1 MTTYQK
7 LSQQPLV
14 FVLAEFRF
22 SPILEMG
29 KYIPTLQDELRQEFP
44 LIDTQQNQ
52 EFQISPSGIGINTTT
67 EWVLQSKSKKQAITL
82 NSNRLVYVTSEYDRF
97 DGFKKQ
103 CKKALE
109 AFIKIVNPSLWLR
122 IGLRYNDAITKE
134 NNENIE
140 EYVQSFLYAS
150 NSLSSVGEMNQHI
163 NEIVLETAE
172 GCMVVRSMYAHKAP
186 PMWPDMMLPIKIE
199 ANNHMATRIFLD
211 FDHFWDMNLSQES
224 DNLDFKLDDLILK
237 LEKMHEYSRKA
248 FWDITTDKGKSK
260 WN

>member
-22 SPILEMG
+22 SPILEME

-97 DGFKKQ
+97 DGFKQQ

-122 IGLRYNDAITKE
+122 IGLRYNDAITEE

-172 GCMVVRSMYAHKAP
+172 GCMVVRSMYAHKAL
-186 PMWPDMMLPIKIE
+186 PMWPDMML
-199 ANNHMATRIFLD
+199 
-211 FDHFWDMNLSQES
+211 S
-224 DNLDFKLDDLILK
+224 LI
-237 LEKMHEYSRKA
+237 H
-248 FWDITTDKGKSK
+248 I
-260 WN
+260 

>member
-22 SPILEMG
+22 SPILEME

-44 LIDTQQNQ
+44 FISTQQNQ
-52 EFQISPSGIGINTTT
+52 EFQISPSGIGINNTT

-97 DGFKKQ
+97 DGFKRQ

-122 IGLRYNDAITKE
+122 IGLRYNDAIIKE

-140 EYVQSFLYAS
+140 EYVQDFLYAS
-150 NSLSSVGEMNQHI
+150 NSLSSVGEMTQHT

-186 PMWPDMMLPIKIE
+186 PMWPDMILPIKVE
-199 ANNHMATRIFLD
+199 VNNHITTRIFLD
-211 FDHFWDMNLSQES
+211 FDHFWDINLSQES
-224 DNLDFKLDDLILK
+224 DNPDFRLDDLLQK
-237 LEKMHEYSRKA
+237 KKKMHEYSRKA